1 MIDPI
6 VVRGAREH
14 NLKNVSLDI
23 PSQKFVVITGPSGS
37 GKSSLAFDTI
47 FAEGQRRYIESLSA
61 YARQFM
67 EQLSKPDVDYIDGL
81 SPSIS
86 IDQKTVSSHPR
97 STVGT
102 VTSIYDFLR
111 LLYARTGK
119 ILDPETGETLEA
131 LDDEEIVRRVLEFK
145 SESKLQLFA
154 SVVRG
159 KKGEYLREMDQWR
172 RLGYSKVLI
181 DGQLRD
187 LHDPILLNRHQHHD
201 IDILI
206 DSIVPDR
213 SDAKQR
219 ILEAL
224 RICDKV
230 SQGHLRIIGK
240 DSGESVVFGKKIA
253 IPSTGKSFPDL
264 EPRLFSFNSPYGMC
278 KDCRGLGAIEEEKK
292 NLRGSARSGSEED
305 DEGDDEEYFKVCPTC
320 KGQRLNSDALSVF
333 YDGKSI
339 AELSALSAEDLLSF
353 FSTSPSMQR
362 NLVAKRLGVEI
373 ISRLQFLIDVGLPYL
388 SLGRSTRTL
397 SGGEA
402 QRIRLATQLGIQLS
416 GVLYVLDEPSI
427 GLHPL
432 DHAKL
437 LTSLEKLRDLGN
449 SVIVVEHDEE
459 TILAADE
466 IIEIGPGAGV
476 HGGTIIEQ
484 ATPKEFLKSSQ
495 CKTAQFLRGD
505 LIVSEQRAR
514 RGNKGKVLTLT
525 KCLGH
530 NLKEVNLSLPLQNF
544 VVFTGVS
551 GSGKSSLIH
560 HTLLTE
566 LNRRFYRSRKE
577 PLPFGKISGDE
588 LLDKVVTIDQKAIGR
603 TPRSNPATYTG
614 IFSLIRAVYAQSPE
628 AQLRGY
634 GPGTFSFNVKG
645 GRCDGCEGAGRKK
658 IEMHF
663 LPDVFVP
670 CEVCNGQRYRR
681 EVLEVRF
688 KGKSIAE
695 VLEMSIE
702 EAHAHFLNQP
712 AIEPK
717 LKTLLDVGLGYIR
730 LGQSATTLSGGE
742 AQRVKL
748 SKELSKRSTGKT
760 LYFLDEPTTGLHFED
775 IRRLLDILQ
784 RLADSGNSI
793 VVIEHNLDVICAADW
808 IIELGPAAGVK
819 GGEIVG
825 EGSPED
831 FATKFSTTPTGQ
843 FVKKYFAS
851 RRWK

>member
-14 NLKNVSLDI
+14 NLKNISLDI
-23 PSQKFVVITGPSGS
+23 PAQKFVVITGPSGS

-119 ILDPETGETLEA
+119 VLDPTTGEALEA
-131 LDDEEIVRRVLEFK
+131 LDDEEIVRRVLSYKE
-145 SESKLQLFA
+145 ESKIQLFA

-172 RLGYSKVLI
+172 RLGYSKILI

-206 DSIVPDR
+206 DSIIPSR
-213 SDAKQR
+213 PDAKQR
-219 ILEAL
+219 ILESV
-224 RICDKV
+224 RICDKI
-230 SQGHLRIIGK
+230 SGGHLRIINK
-240 DSGESVVFGKKIA
+240 DSGESLVLGKKIA
-253 IPSTGKSFPDL
+253 LPSTGRSFPEL

-278 KDCRGLGAIEEEKK
+278 PECRGLGTLEDTKPSSGK
-292 NLRGSARSGSEED
+292 SRSKEED
-305 DEGDDEEYFKVCPTC
+305 DDELADDEEIQVTCPAC
-320 KGQRLNSDALSVF
+320 KGLRLNPDSLSVF
-333 YDGKSI
+333 YDGKTI
-339 AELSALSAEDLLSF
+339 AELSALSAEDLLLF
-353 FSTSPSMQR
+353 FENSPTYQR
-362 NLVAKRLGVEI
+362 SPVAKRLGLEI
-373 ISRLQFLIDVGLPYL
+373 ISRLQFLVDVGLPYL
-388 SLGRSTRTL
+388 SLSRNTGTL

-437 LTSLEKLRDLGN
+437 LASLEKLRDLGN

-476 HGGTIIEQ
+476 HGGTVIAQ
-484 ATPKEFLKSSQ
+484 ATPKEFLEHSK
-495 CKTAQFLRGD
+495 CKTAEYLRGD
-505 LIVSEQRAR
+505 RVVTEQRAR
-514 RGNKGKVLTLT
+514 RPARGSPLKLSNCT
-525 KCLGH
+525 GH
-530 NLKEVNLSLPLQNF
+530 NLQNVTLSLPLGTF

-560 HTLLTE
+560 HTMLTE
-566 LNRRFYRSRKE
+566 LNRKFYRSRRE
-577 PLPFGKISGDE
+577 PLPFKNLSGE
-588 LLDKVVTIDQKAIGR
+588 SGLDKVVTIDQRAIGR
-603 TPRSNPATYTG
+603 SPRSNPATYTG
-614 IFSLIRAVYAQSPE
+614 IFSLIRSIYSQSPE

-634 GPGTFSFNVKG
+634 TPGTFSFNVKG

-688 KGKSIAE
+688 KGKSISE

-702 EAHAHFLNQP
+702 EAYEIFAKQP
-712 AIEPK
+712 QIEPK

-748 SKELSKRSTGKT
+748 AKELSKRSTGKT

-775 IRRLLDILQ
+775 VQRLLEILQ
-784 RLADSGNSI
+784 RLTDLGNTI

-808 IIELGPAAGVK
+808 IVELGPGAGKK
-819 GGEIVG
+819 GGLIIA
-825 EGSPED
+825 EGTPED
-831 FATKFSTTPTGQ
+831 FNKKFSDSPTGS
-843 FVKKYFAS
+843 FVAKYFRG
-851 RRWK
+851 RRWN